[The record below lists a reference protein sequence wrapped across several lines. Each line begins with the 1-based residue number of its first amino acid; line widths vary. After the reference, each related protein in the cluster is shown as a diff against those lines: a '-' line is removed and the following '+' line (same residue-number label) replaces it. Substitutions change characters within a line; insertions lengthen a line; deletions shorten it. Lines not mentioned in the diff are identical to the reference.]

1 MTNYSLIKVG
11 NDYIVPAD
19 DQSIL
24 RVASRRRAASLISDA
39 VSLLNAVDAPVE
51 VQDAP
56 SIQREE
62 PEAS

>member
-11 NDYIVPAD
+11 NDYIVRAD